1 MEGHIPV
8 ASLEEIRA
16 VFGNRDMHARAIR
29 RRFGVQLVSRDG
41 QIKIFGD
48 PDGVRRAQEVVEGVI
63 ERVRRGDA
71 VTSEMVER
79 FLHGKESARGT
90 DEEEDE
96 LQRALPRSVVP
107 KSPGQ
112 QRYVESITTHDITI
126 AVGPAGSGKTF
137 LAAAVAVSELKRGRF
152 RKLVLARPAVEAGE
166 KLGFLPGDYQ
176 AKVNPYLRPLYDAL
190 YSLLDVQQ
198 FRRYLENDVVEI
210 VPLAYM
216 RGRTLDRA
224 FIILDEAQNT
234 TAKQM
239 KMFLTRMG
247 EHSKVV
253 INGDITQIDLPSHQ
267 HSGLVDAVHVLHG
280 VSGIAFVTLT
290 KQDIVRHHLVQDIV
304 NAYDR
309 VENRER
315 EEEQRPPRRH
325 RGDRDGDEPSRS

>member
-1 MEGHIPV
+1 MEENIPV

-48 PDGVRRAQEVVEGVI
+48 PDGVRRAHEVVQDVI
-63 ERVRRGDA
+63 ERVRRGDTI
-71 VTSEMVER
+71 TSESLDQI
-79 FLHGKESARGT
+79 LHGQETPRAGA
-90 DEEEDE
+90 EDSGF
-96 LQRALPRSVVP
+96 QLPRTVQP
-107 KSPGQ
+107 KSAGQ
-112 QRYVESITTHDITI
+112 AAYIEAITNHDITI
-126 AVGPAGSGKTF
+126 AVGPAGTGKTF
-137 LAAAVAVSELKRGRF
+137 LAAAVAVSDLKRGKY

-190 YSLLDVQQ
+190 FSLLDVQQ
-198 FRRYLENDVVEI
+198 SRRYLETEVIEI

-216 RGRTLDRA
+216 RGRTLDRS

-253 INGDITQIDLPSHQ
+253 INGDVTQVDLPSHM
-267 HSGLVDAVHVLHG
+267 HSGLVDAMQVLKGVH
-280 VSGIAFVTLT
+280 GIAFVTLT
-290 KQDIVRHHLVQDIV
+290 HQDIVRHRLVQDIV

-309 VENRER
+309 VESER
-315 EEEQRPPRRH
+315 GRRDNH
-325 RGDRDGDEPSRS
+325 DS